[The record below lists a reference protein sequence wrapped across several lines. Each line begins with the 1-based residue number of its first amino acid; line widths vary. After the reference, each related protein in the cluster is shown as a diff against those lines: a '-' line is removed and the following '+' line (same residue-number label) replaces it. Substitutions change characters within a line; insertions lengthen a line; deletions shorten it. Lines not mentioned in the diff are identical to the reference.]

1 MMIDVKNLSKDYL
14 LKKKEAG
21 LRGALKG
28 LVKTQYKVI
37 HAVRDLS
44 FHINEGEIVGFIG
57 PNGAGKSTTIKMMSG
72 ILTPTQGRVL
82 IDGFRTAETYLS
94 DRSA

>member
-1 MMIDVKNLSKDYL
+1 MIDVQDLSKDYMQ
-14 LKKKEAG
+14 KHKDPG

-28 LVKTQYKVI
+28 LVKPEYKVV

-44 FHINEGEIVGFIG
+44 FHIGEGEIVGFIG

-72 ILTPTQGRVL
+72 RSSDLLGPTARGRA
-82 IDGFRTAETYLS
+82 R
-94 DRSA
+94 RSR

>member
-1 MMIDVKNLSKDYL
+1 MIDVQDLSKDYL
-14 LKKKEAG
+14 QKHKDPG

-28 LVKTQYKVI
+28 FVKPEYKVV

-44 FHINEGEIVGFIG
+44 FHIGEGEIVGFIG

-72 ILTPTQGRVL
+72 RGRA
-82 IDGFRTAETYLS
+82 R
-94 DRSA
+94 RSR